1 MRLRD
6 YFSLSGSFSR
16 TELAIA
22 FVALLAVAVAFP
34 ALRQNF
40 PEAVSESGYSWLF
53 PLLYPIWGVALG
65 KRSRDLGTTFTYG
78 MIIGLIFPFMGVVFL
93 FQAGEK
99 YRRSNANKQGGGR
112 QNYKRTRTSGTF
124 IGQKNPLQLAQEFLA
139 LMGSG
144 AEPDEIARL
153 FSESMDWE
161 IAGDTGVLPWIGKS
175 SGASAIIDFVKDS
188 RAMLERISFEVHE
201 ILAGENRAVILG
213 SLASRVKRTGKVIRT
228 DFAIV
233 LTASNGE
240 IIRFQMLEDS
250 FAVSQA
256 ARD

>member
-1 MRLRD
+1 MRFRD

-22 FVALLAVAVAFP
+22 SSALLAVAVMFA

-40 PEAVSESGYSWLF
+40 PETVSEGGYRWLF
-53 PLLYPIWGVALG
+53 YVLYPIWGIALG

-78 MIIGLIFPFMGVVFL
+78 MIIGLLFPFMGVLFL

-99 YRRSNANKQGGGR
+99 YRRSNANQQAGGR
-112 QNYKRTRTSGTF
+112 QNYKLTETSTS
-124 IGQKNPLQLAQEFLA
+124 QPTSLQLAQKYLA
-139 LMGSG
+139 LMASG

-153 FSESMDWE
+153 FGESMEWE

-175 SGASAIIDFVKDS
+175 SGKSAISDFVRDS
-188 RAMLERISFEVHE
+188 RAMLERMSFEVHE
-201 ILAGENRAVILG
+201 ILASENRAVILG
-213 SLASRVKRTGKVIRT
+213 SLASRVKRTGKIIRT

-256 ARD
+256 AREGD